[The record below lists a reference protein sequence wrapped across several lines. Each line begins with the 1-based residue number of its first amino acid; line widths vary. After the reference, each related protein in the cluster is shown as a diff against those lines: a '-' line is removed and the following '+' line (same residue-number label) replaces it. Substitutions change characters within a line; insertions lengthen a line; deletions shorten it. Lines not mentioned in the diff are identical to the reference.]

1 MTGSAGARADKLY
14 SPSLLALAA
23 ALADYPLTDGF
34 ALTGEGRSRTCGSTI
49 ALGFDADGEGRIA
62 GIGMQVAACA
72 IGQGSAAILAGGI
85 AGRRP
90 DEVAAAAAALEAW
103 LSGEGDLPDW
113 PGIEAL
119 APARDHPGR
128 HGALLMP
135 WKAAEAA
142 LLQAGSSG

>member
-1 MTGSAGARADKLY
+1 MTARAGARPDKLY

-23 ALADYPLTDGF
+23 SLADYPLTEGF
-34 ALTGEGRSRTCGSTI
+34 ALRGEGRSRTCGSTI
-49 ALGFDADGEGRIA
+49 ALGLDADEEGRIA
-62 GIGMQVAACA
+62 AIGMQVAACA

-85 AGRRP
+85 AGRSP
-90 DEVAAAAAALEAW
+90 DEIAAAAAALEVW

-113 PGIEAL
+113 PGIEVL
-119 APARDHPGR
+119 APARGHPGR

>member
-1 MTGSAGARADKLY
+1 MRDGEGGSSARLY

-23 ALADYPLTDGF
+23 SLADYPLTGDF

-49 ALGFDADGEGRIA
+49 ALGLEEDADGRIA
-62 GIGMQVAACA
+62 RIGMQVAACA
-72 IGQGSAAILAGGI
+72 VGQGSAAILAGGI
-85 AGRRP
+85 AGRSRA
-90 DEVAAAAAALEAW
+90 EVALAASAIEAW
-103 LSGEGDLPDW
+103 LAGEGTLPDW

-135 WKAAEAA
+135 WKAAEGA
-142 LLQAGSSG
+142 LS